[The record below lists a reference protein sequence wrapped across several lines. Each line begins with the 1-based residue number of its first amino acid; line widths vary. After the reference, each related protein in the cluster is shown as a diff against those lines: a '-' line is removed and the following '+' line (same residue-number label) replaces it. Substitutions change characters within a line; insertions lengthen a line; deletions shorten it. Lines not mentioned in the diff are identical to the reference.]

1 MGTWYK
7 TKMFHAAPEAVE
19 GNTIKNV
26 AVCTMGVAKGH
37 GVHLDSEFIDR
48 VVLQG
53 NQKRNGL
60 KARFGHPSMCST
72 ALGTYLGTF
81 KNFHR
86 DGNIARADLHV
97 SNEANNSPNGRLG
110 DYVLSMAENAPESFG
125 TSICFTPGET
135 FRKDLETGENIY
147 MSAETSFDSNLVSEE
162 LFVELDTL
170 HGCDAVD
177 EPAANE
183 GLFSG
188 ESIAGQLEM
197 FFQEHPDVFTSLA
210 ANPDVLDA
218 IEKYGSNVNEFIT
231 AYQERLAK
239 SYITQTPKKEEE
251 KVNEEVQEVHE
262 EEVVPV
268 AEVIEETA
276 VEESVE
282 ESAEPT
288 VPEVEDEALE
298 ADEAPECAEE
308 VEEAKVELSELKR
321 AVEAFGAEIATIA
334 FTEGGGY
341 EKAQLIAFEA
351 LKEEN
356 EALKKQLGSKKD
368 TTAPVPASKEVA
380 KRAGVFN
387 TGK

>member
-1 MGTWYK
+1 
-7 TKMFHAAPEAVE
+7 
-19 GNTIKNV
+19 
-26 AVCTMGVAKGH
+26 
-37 GVHLDSEFIDR
+37 
-48 VVLQG
+48 
-53 NQKRNGL
+53 
-60 KARFGHPSMCST
+60 MCST

-321 AVEAFGAEIATIA
+321 TVEAFGAEIATIA

-380 KRAGVFN
+380 KRAGMFN